1 MTDRL
6 SKEARSANMAAV
18 RSANTGP
25 ELRVRKALHA
35 AGFRYALH
43 RRDLPGRPDI
53 VMPRLGVVIFV
64 HGCFWHRHKRCTAAS
79 TPTSNTEFWNAKFEA
94 NMARDQRNARDLKAL
109 GWKVIVVW
117 ECATIPA
124 KLKSLLRRL
133 ARMRDEVAMVKAQP
147 RPR

>member
-1 MTDRL
+1 
-6 SKEARSANMAAV
+6 MAAV
-18 RSANTGP
+18 GSANTGP
-25 ELRVRKALHA
+25 ELRVRKVLHA

-43 RRDLPGRPDI
+43 WRDLPGRPDI

-109 GWKVIVVW
+109 GWRVLVVW
-117 ECATIPA
+117 EWRTYEQQ
-124 KLKSLLRRL
+124 LKPLLRRL
-133 ARMRDEVAMVKAQP
+133 KEIRGRG
-147 RPR
+147 

>member
-1 MTDRL
+1 MVDRI

-18 RSANTGP
+18 GSANTGP

-64 HGCFWHRHKRCTAAS
+64 HGCIWHRHKGCKAAS
-79 TPTSNTEFWNAKFEA
+79 TPTSNTEFWNAKFEV
-94 NMARDQRNARDLKAL
+94 NVARDQRNARDLQAL
-109 GWKVIVVW
+109 GWRVVVVW
-117 ECATIPA
+117 ECQTTDQH
-124 KLKSLLRRL
+124 LKRLLRRL
-133 ARMRDEVAMVKAQP
+133 KEIRGRC
-147 RPR
+147 